1 MSLRLKPT
9 ATYHS
14 KLRGRVTPPLSKTN
28 HMHVYV
34 SHKIDEEPIHWEYTI
49 EKGDRTTAI
58 NQKDGEYLAGILDSG
73 DDITIEI
80 AGQELVLDYH
90 EAEYLTALLLAQY
103 EGRLELKEVKTY
115 RSI

>member
-1 MSLRLKPT
+1 MQ
-9 ATYHS
+9 
-14 KLRGRVTPPLSKTN
+14 
-28 HMHVYV
+28 VYV

-49 EKGDRTTAI
+49 EKGDRTTTI